1 MVGTIYRFCPYIVI
15 ITKYGKTQNHRDMFF
30 IPKNIKIKSQSLL
43 IIEKRAKYLLGA
55 SDKYF
60 MYDFFQFIM
69 NILVIVF
76 KIEILIYNTQ
86 MNSTLRQFMSTGVH

>member
-1 MVGTIYRFCPYIVI
+1 
-15 ITKYGKTQNHRDMFF
+15 MFF

-86 MNSTLRQFMSTGVH
+86 MNSTLRQFMSTGVHWISTGFPLEFHWTSTELPLE